1 MQNEVW
7 LRMGSFILVL
17 ALMMI
22 WEAVMPN
29 RVSPVARYKRW
40 SSNFFLVLCG
50 ALTGRL
56 LVPAGLAVV
65 AIFADEQQFGVL
77 NRVPVPEWAAV
88 ALAVIALDCLI
99 YWQHRVFH
107 RVPLLWRLHR
117 VHHADPHLDA
127 STGLRFHP
135 IEIALSLGVKGL
147 GIFLLG
153 VPVMAILIFEIVLN
167 ASAVFNHS
175 NIKLPNW
182 LETPLRKVIVTQA
195 MHRIHHSQVV
205 TETDSNFGFCLSIW
219 DRLFHSYTH
228 EAKAGDDGL
237 TLGLKE
243 YNKENNNTGIST
255 VLLMPFRQIPKQM
268 PPKNG
273 SPKNER
279 S

>member
-1 MQNEVW
+1 
-7 LRMGSFILVL
+7 
-17 ALMMI
+17 
-22 WEAVMPN
+22 
-29 RVSPVARYKRW
+29 
-40 SSNFFLVLCG
+40 
-50 ALTGRL
+50 
-56 LVPAGLAVV
+56 
-65 AIFADEQQFGVL
+65 
-77 NRVPVPEWAAV
+77 
-88 ALAVIALDCLI
+88 
-99 YWQHRVFH
+99 
-107 RVPLLWRLHR
+107 
-117 VHHADPHLDA
+117 
-127 STGLRFHP
+127 
-135 IEIALSLGVKGL
+135 
-147 GIFLLG
+147 

-255 VLLMPFRQIPKQM
+255 VLLMPFRQIPKQI
-268 PPKNG
+268 P
-273 SPKNER
+273 PKNER

>member
-1 MQNEVW
+1 MQNEAW

-17 ALMMI
+17 AVMMI
-22 WEAVMPN
+22 WEAAMPN
-29 RVSPVARYKRW
+29 RISPVARYKRW
-40 SSNFFLVLCG
+40 SSNFFLVLSG
-50 ALTGRL
+50 TLVGRL

-65 AIFADEQQFGVL
+65 AIFADKQQFGVL
-77 NRVPVPEWAAV
+77 NILPVPEWAAIT
-88 ALAVIALDCLI
+88 LAVIALDCLI

-135 IEIALSLGVKGL
+135 IEIALSLVVKGL

-167 ASAVFNHS
+167 ASAIFNHS

-182 LETPLRKVIVTQA
+182 LEKPLRKVIVTQA

-205 TETDSNFGFCLSIW
+205 TETDSNFGFCLSVW
-219 DRLFHSYTH
+219 DRLFHSYTD

-243 YNKENNNTGIST
+243 YNKESNNTGIGT
-255 VLLMPFRQIPKQM
+255 VLLMPFRQTPKQQT
-268 PPKNG
+268 PKQQA
-273 SPKNER
+273 PKKH
-279 S
+279 